1 MANGVTFHIPI
12 MFPHTFITILKTQ
25 IDRMDHMQRKTC
37 SIYNL
42 QIEMEALGDDWAMEL
57 FR

>member
-1 MANGVTFHIPI
+1 MTVHIPI